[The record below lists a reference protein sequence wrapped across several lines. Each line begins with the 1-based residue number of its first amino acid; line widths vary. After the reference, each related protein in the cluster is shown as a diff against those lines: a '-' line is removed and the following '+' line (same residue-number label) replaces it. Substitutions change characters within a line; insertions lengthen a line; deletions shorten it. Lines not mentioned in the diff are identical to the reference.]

1 MVNNMTLNELIVKI
15 VLVLRDSKRKE
26 FRAIID
32 ELQPYD
38 VASLFKEL
46 PEKHR
51 ARFLSFLNIDDIT
64 NMIGELEHEFQ
75 IAALKK
81 VGREKTVHIMNK
93 MDNDDLASLF
103 EEMDSELK
111 YQFLSNLEKEE
122 LQAVQQL
129 MNYPP
134 ETAGRIM
141 TNRFVWI
148 PEHYSV
154 KDAVDKLKSLAEIAE
169 TINYLYVI
177 NDKKQLV
184 GVLSYRDLIL
194 GDPEEKVKDLM
205 FTRVI
210 ATEALQDQEEVAR
223 LIERY
228 NFLAIPVVEENH
240 VLVGIVTVDDIIDVV
255 IQEADEDY
263 EKFAASGKAIDF
275 DTKAYI
281 AAYRRLPWLIL
292 LLFIG
297 LISGSILNFFE
308 STLQQVVALTFFMP
322 MIAGMTGNTGTQSL
336 AVVIRGL
343 SKEDLNK
350 KVISKLIFRELKVG
364 LMIGAVCSL
373 LITGIAVIWQGE
385 LLLGFVVGLSL
396 LLTLIIGT
404 MAGTIVPIVL
414 QYMNVDP
421 AIASGPLITTLNDIL
436 SLLIYFGIATA
447 FITKLM

>member
-364 LMIGAVCSL
+364 LMIGAVCAL

-414 QYMNVDP
+414 QYLNVDP

>member
-1 MVNNMTLNELIVKI
+1 MVNNMTLNQLIVKI

-364 LMIGAVCSL
+364 LMIGAVCAL

-414 QYMNVDP
+414 QYLNVDP

>member
-169 TINYLYVI
+169 SINYLYVI

-364 LMIGAVCSL
+364 LMIGAVCAL